1 MAADPAAGTIYVA
14 GAGLAGLSAAVRL
27 AGRGARVV
35 VLEAAG
41 QVGGRC
47 RSYFDAALDMT
58 IDNGNHLVL
67 SGNHAAYAYLRAI
80 GAEERLAGPKEARFD
95 FLDLRNGERWTLR
108 ANPGPIGWWI
118 FDPRRRV
125 PGTRAGDYVGLLALA
140 GPQGHRRL
148 DEAIRCEGPLWER
161 LIEPL
166 MLAALNTS
174 PPEGS
179 AALAGAIAR
188 ETLLRGGRAFQ
199 PRIADPS
206 LDAAFI
212 APALA
217 YLAAKGAQVRL
228 NARVERLETGSERLD
243 SFVAEGDRISLGAGD
258 ALVLATP
265 AWVTPHLLPGVP
277 APDAF
282 RAIVNG
288 HFKIAPPP
296 DAPRMLGLIGGR
308 AQWLFAFDDRVSVTV
323 SGADLMADE
332 PREAIAEALW
342 ADVAKALG
350 LGADLPPWRIVKERR
365 ATFAATPEQAR
376 KRPKAVTRW
385 SNLALAGDW
394 TDTGLPATIEG
405 AIRSGHEAAEVI
417 LRSRH
422 A

>member
-1 MAADPAAGTIYVA
+1 MAAGAADRVVYIA

-27 AGRGARVV
+27 AGKGARVV

-47 RSYFDAALDMT
+47 RSYFDAALGMT
-58 IDNGNHLVL
+58 IDNGNHLLL
-67 SGNHAAYAYLRAI
+67 SGNQAAYDYLRAI
-80 GAEERLAGPKEARFD
+80 GSTDRLAGPDEARFD
-95 FLDLRNGERWTLR
+95 FLDLRCGAHWTLR

-118 FDPRRRV
+118 LDPRRRV
-125 PGTRAGDYVGLLALA
+125 PGTIAADYLGLLALA
-140 GPQGHRRL
+140 GPQGDRRL
-148 DEAIRCEGPLWER
+148 GEAIRCDGPLWER

-174 PPEGS
+174 PKEGS

-217 YLAAKGAQVRL
+217 HLAAKGAEVRL
-228 NARVERLETGSERLD
+228 NARVEQLEPGPERLAAFAVD
-243 SFVAEGDRISLGAGD
+243 GARIALGAADG
-258 ALVLATP
+258 LILATP
-265 AWVTPHLLPGVP
+265 AWVTPHLLPGVA

-282 RAIVNG
+282 CAIVNA
-288 HFKIAPPP
+288 HFKVAPP
-296 DAPRMLGLIGGR
+296 AGSPRMLGLIGGK
-308 AQWLFAFDDRVSVTV
+308 AQWLFAFEDRVSVTV
-323 SGADLMADE
+323 SGADVMADE
-332 PREAIAEALW
+332 PREAIAAALW
-342 ADVAKALG
+342 ADVARALG
-350 LGADLPPWRIVKERR
+350 MAPDLPPWRIVKERR
-365 ATFAATPEQAR
+365 ATFAATPEQNR
-376 KRPKAVTRW
+376 KRPKVVTRW

-405 AIRSGHEAAEVI
+405 AIRSGHEAAGVI
-417 LRSRH
+417 LRSKR
-422 A
+422 